1 MDLSTEWEIAYK
13 CDPVPAAAWPIG
25 PRHAR
30 TRRPAMNR
38 QFAAR
43 LPFSILLVAL
53 LITAGCVTPWNT
65 KLPGW
70 MPGSLDYERRE
81 AEVQDPFPD
90 TDLGPGTSMRPRGY
104 DLQRSE
110 ATRAKERSEAAA
122 LRRQFGV
129 PGAPPA
135 PDLGLV
141 YPEAVRP

>member
-1 MDLSTEWEIAYK
+1 MNCRFT
-13 CDPVPAAAWPIG
+13 
-25 PRHAR
+25 AR
-30 TRRPAMNR
+30 
-38 QFAAR
+38 R
-43 LPFSILLVAL
+43 LGSILLVVTPL
-53 LITAGCVTPWNT
+53 LVNSGCVTPLNT

-70 MPGSLDYERRE
+70 FPGSLEYERRE

-122 LRRQFGV
+122 LRQQFGV

-135 PDLGLV
+135 PEFGLV